1 MINKRGG
8 DSKEEEVDED
18 EDEDNEGVPSA
29 LWCLF
34 DVYRVYPDISGRT
47 PVYLQYT

>member
-1 MINKRGG
+1 MINKRG
-8 DSKEEEVDED
+8 DLKEEEVDED
-18 EDEDNEGVPSA
+18 DKEDDDDDPSV